1 MAAVFVCLDPL
12 SDISRICVEMHIY
25 NSHAIKVEIYA
36 YYGIIMKSFLTE
48 DTEMEDKKWVKRRNI
63 LVRRTHW

>member
-1 MAAVFVCLDPL
+1 
-12 SDISRICVEMHIY
+12 MHIY

-63 LVRRTHW
+63 LVRRIHW